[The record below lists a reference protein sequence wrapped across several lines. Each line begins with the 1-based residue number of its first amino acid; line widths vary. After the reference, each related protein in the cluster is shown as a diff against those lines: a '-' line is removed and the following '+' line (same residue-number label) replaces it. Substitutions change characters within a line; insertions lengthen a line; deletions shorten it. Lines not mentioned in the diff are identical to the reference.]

1 MSGAKG
7 KSGGPRANA
16 GGPRENSGGK
26 REGAGRKPVVPSG
39 VSDAGGDDAESFLLE
54 LIKDKSADVRL
65 RLEAAKTLIAYQKP
79 KMGEQGKKDAKKD
92 AAHAASAR
100 FSIPLAPRL
109 TLVKSA

>member
-1 MSGAKG
+1 MAGVKG
-7 KSGGPRANA
+7 MKGG
-16 GGPRENSGGK
+16 GGK
-26 REGAGRKPVVPSG
+26 RPGAGRPPNPPITT
-39 VSDAGGDDAESFLLE
+39 AAEGGEAEAFLRE
-54 LIKDKSADVRL
+54 LIADKNADARL
-65 RLEAAKTLIAYQKP
+65 RLEAAKALIAYQKP